1 MGVYSGD
8 EPLTTEERE
17 ELREALLEDRGPAY
31 APWLV
36 REFGP
41 HGGIFMSQ
49 LLFWDGK
56 GHDPDGW
63 IYKTEKEMERETGLT
78 RSSQRKARRVLVG
91 KGVLEEDRRGL
102 PRRLHYRAD
111 LRALM
116 DILSGEGSST
126 EQMGHASEEGISGL
140 TGEEDIIFLPGE
152 ETTTSPTSEED
163 NSFPES
169 EEGSTDPAN
178 TESTSENTAETLQR
192 EDSVEPTLQGGA
204 NREFAPLLQEKEEEN
219 EGVFEQVS
227 NASQGRFSETTSISK
242 LSRKESRSE
251 QPQRANPFEI
261 NRIIEMLTDE
271 RYPTCGVYRRF
282 EEGRLSDEQLL
293 EAVSYELTGS
303 FIEGERYKE
312 AVEGCVGMLKEEE
325 GIA

>member
-1 MGVYSGD
+1 
-8 EPLTTEERE
+8 
-17 ELREALLEDRGPAY
+17 
-31 APWLV
+31 
-36 REFGP
+36 
-41 HGGIFMSQ
+41 MSQ

-78 RSSQRKARRVLVG
+78 RSAQRKARRVLVG
-91 KGVLEEDRRGL
+91 KGVLEEDKRGL
-102 PRRLHYRAD
+102 PRRLYYRAD

-116 DILSGEGSST
+116 DIRSVEANIGEKA
-126 EQMGHASEEGISGL
+126 HASEEDISGL

-163 NSFPES
+163 SSFPES
-169 EEGSTDPAN
+169 EEGSTDPAY
-178 TESTSENTAETLQR
+178 TESTSENTTETPQR

-204 NREFAPLLQEKEEEN
+204 NREFAPLEEIIEEEN
-219 EGVFEQVS
+219 KGVEQPFKG
-227 NASQGRFSETTSISK
+227 SQGRCSEPTP
-242 LSRKESRSE
+242 LSQIARKKSRSE
-251 QPQRANPFEI
+251 QPERATPFEI
-261 NRIIEMLTDE
+261 NRILEMLTDE

-293 EAVSYELTGS
+293 EAVSHELTGS

-312 AVEGCVGMLKEEE
+312 AVEGCVRMLKEEE

>member
-1 MGVYSGD
+1 MGVCSGD
-8 EPLTTEERE
+8 DPLTSEERE
-17 ELREALLEDRGPAY
+17 ELSQALLEDRRPAY
-31 APWLV
+31 VPWMV

-63 IYKTEKEMERETGLT
+63 IYKTERETERETGLT
-78 RSSQRKARRVLVG
+78 RASQSKARRVLIG
-91 KGVLEEDRRGL
+91 KDVLEEDRRGL
-102 PRRLHYRAD
+102 PRRLNYRAD

-116 DILSGEGSST
+116 DIRTDLASST
-126 EQMGHASEEGISGL
+126 KQKAHASEEGISDL
-140 TGEEDIIFLPGE
+140 TGEEDITFLAGE
-152 ETTTSPTSEED
+152 ETTTSPTSEEG

-178 TESTSENTAETLQR
+178 TESTSENTAETPQR
-192 EDSVEPTLQGGA
+192 EKTIEPTLQGGA
-204 NREFAPLLQEKEEEN
+204 NREFAPLLQENDEET
-219 EGVFEQVS
+219 EGVEQVV
-227 NASQGRFSETTSISK
+227 NDSQGRFSAPTPISEIA
-242 LSRKESRSE
+242 RKESRAE
-251 QPQRANPFEI
+251 QPKRVNPFEI
-261 NRIIEMLTDE
+261 NRIHQMLTDE
-271 RYPTCGVYRRF
+271 RYRTCGVYRRF
-282 EEGRLSDEQLL
+282 QEGRLSDEQLL

-312 AVEGCVGMLKEEE
+312 AVEGCVSMLKEEE